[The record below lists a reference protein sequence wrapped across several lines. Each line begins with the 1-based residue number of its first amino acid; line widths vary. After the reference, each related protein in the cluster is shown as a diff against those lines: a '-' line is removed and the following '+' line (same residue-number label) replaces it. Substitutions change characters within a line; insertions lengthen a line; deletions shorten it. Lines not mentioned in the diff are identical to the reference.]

1 MQLVFSIIDE
11 FVYLKAIVLMIYGDT
26 IVAQNREMKYKSV
39 SQRAIIRTCGFG
51 YFRRNSFVLYNHML
65 NSVAILAIYLVN

>member
-1 MQLVFSIIDE
+1 
-11 FVYLKAIVLMIYGDT
+11 MIAM
-26 IVAQNREMKYKSV
+26 IAQSREMKYKSV
-39 SQRAIIRTCGFG
+39 SQRAIIRTCEFG